1 MASAIKYLQDLPPV
15 GGYKAIPFERIPT
28 KRLFSGYSMFL
39 GYAGITTVGFYLY
52 YLTLKKVTNEEL
64 ENKGGKFLK
73 QIRRNRE
80 EEAKLM
86 ANVPGWE
93 VGTWYGEPIYKTL
106 PKDTLI
112 EPFFHEYFAH
122 AAPSDTEKR
131 LLFRLWT

>member
-1 MASAIKYLQDLPPV
+1 MKPFFVPSHLHVVISGLMMASRCHLLL
-15 GGYKAIPFERIPT
+15 R
-28 KRLFSGYSMFL
+28 
-39 GYAGITTVGFYLY
+39 
-52 YLTLKKVTNEEL
+52 
-64 ENKGGKFLK
+64 FLK

-106 PKDTLI
+106 PTDTLI
-112 EPFFHEYFAH
+112 EPIFHEYFAH

-131 LLFRLWT
+131 LFFRLWT

>member
-1 MASAIKYLQDLPPV
+1 MDSTPFCHLTESLGEGIKIKFSSEFLAS
-15 GGYKAIPFERIPT
+15 
-28 KRLFSGYSMFL
+28 S
-39 GYAGITTVGFYLY
+39 
-52 YLTLKKVTNEEL
+52 LTR
-64 ENKGGKFLK
+64 FLK

-106 PKDTLI
+106 PTDTLI
-112 EPFFHEYFAH
+112 EPIFHEYFAH

-131 LLFRLWT
+131 LFFRLWT